1 MIEVKKLE
9 SLKRQSNIL
18 LSKVEKCN
26 PIDDINRTF
35 VSHTGLT
42 RSDISEKID
51 KIRSCCS
58 VVELKA
64 EYTEI
69 DNVVEQV
76 MSVVNGNFCKQHAV
90 CPVCAD
96 RSQNKRRA
104 RFNEPIKAQAS
115 LVKEGKRYAYIVTF
129 TVTDGE
135 SLSERLSHLKESKLA
150 WRKQGQ
156 RRKSGFSR
164 GEAAKI
170 KAGIGTIE
178 IKRGSDSGLWHVHA
192 HELIFTNEPLDY
204 QIYDQQIK
212 KELHKKYGSA
222 IPKEA
227 LSSAAMETA
236 VFQGQDVSVSKIS
249 KEWLK
254 ATGGDSMSIDV
265 SPLQHVP
272 KNASYKK
279 QRKCASMSFEQ
290 SIAYQAKEVIK
301 YMSKPSENSPLDMVT
316 IITDTF
322 NKRMVSTYGEFR
334 GVPGNDYEVE
344 TSPDNETYVIVWDKK
359 QDTYLNPIPGKYQEF
374 QEEEKTTRVKV
385 AQILGQY
392 RRERRKVISEGNGIG
407 IAEKL
412 DDIKQAFKEAVNKTW
427 QFYRNKVRRERD
439 SKDCDNYNAVLAMQ
453 NLYVH
458 WTHEE
463 IYDFAF

>member
-26 PIDDINRTF
+26 PINNIKHSF

-64 EYTEI
+64 QYTEI
-69 DNVVEQV
+69 ENVVEQV
-76 MSVVNGNFCKQHAV
+76 MTVVNGNFCKQHAV

-96 RSQNKRRA
+96 RSQNRRRA
-104 RFNEPIKAQAS
+104 RFNEPIKEQAS
-115 LVKEGKRYAYIVTF
+115 LVKEGKRYAYIITF
-129 TVTDGE
+129 TITDGN
-135 SLSERLSHLKESKLA
+135 SLAERLSHLKESKLA

-156 RRKSGFSR
+156 RRKNGFSR
-164 GEAAKI
+164 GEASKI

-204 QIYDQQIK
+204 QIYDSSIK
-212 KELHKKYGSA
+212 RELHKKYGSS
-222 IPKEA
+222 IPKEI

-236 VFQGQDVSVSKIS
+236 FFQGQDVSVSKLS

-254 ATGGDSMSIDV
+254 ATGGDSISIDV
-265 SPLQHVP
+265 APLQHVP

-301 YMSKPSENSPLDMVT
+301 YMSKPSENSPTDMIT

-334 GVPGNDYEVE
+334 GVPGNDYEIE
-344 TSPDNETYVIVWDKK
+344 NTSDNETYVILWDNKE
-359 QDTYLNPIPGKYQEF
+359 DTYKNPIPGRYQEF

-392 RRERRKVISEGNGIG
+392 RRERRKIISESDGIAV
-407 IAEKL
+407 AEKL
-412 DDIKQAFKEAVNKTW
+412 DEIKRAFKEAVNKTW
-427 QFYRNKVRRERD
+427 QFYRNKVRRDRD
-439 SKDCDNYNAVLAMQ
+439 SQGCDNYNAVLALR

-458 WTHEE
+458 ATHEE